1 MIELVDPRA
10 SRMLVLFS
18 ILIIVLPLSSLF
30 ISKFVLSDFFHMDG
44 SASYIGAAVVSIV
57 VVHIVLLGFIVV
69 AFSETK
75 PKKIQ

>member
-30 ISKFVLSDFFHMDG
+30 ISKFVLS
-44 SASYIGAAVVSIV
+44 ASYIGAAVVSIV